1 MAPLKMGAN
10 TLVAMSGISMPT
22 KWELPVR
29 RLAATG
35 STRYPSVLAAFNTRL
50 ATDGTTIEHVAG
62 LSARDTVETCTRAAS
77 ATCFIVGCR
86 RAPLD
91 WRFIASGAFLF
102 WFPQKR
108 PYFANKCK

>member
-1 MAPLKMGAN
+1 MAPLKIGAN
-10 TLVAMSGISMPT
+10 TLVAMSGMTIPT
-22 KWELPVR
+22 KWERPVP

-50 ATDGTTIEHVAG
+50 ARDGTTIELVAG
-62 LSARDTVETCTRAAS
+62 LSARDTVETCTPATS

-91 WRFIASGAFLF
+91 WRFIALRALLSRFLR
-102 WFPQKR
+102 KR
-108 PYFANKCK
+108 PQFGR